1 MINLIGTVVEEPKQ
15 LVESGQALKLN
26 QADAALLMK
35 ALNRPAVANAKLKAA
50 ASRYQDKTQ

>member
-1 MINLIGTVVEEPKQ
+1 MINLIGSVVEEPKQ

-35 ALNRPAVANAKLKAA
+35 ALNSPATVNIRLKAA
-50 ASRYQDKTQ
+50 ASRYESKAQ